1 MKKILIICTLAT
13 AILFCNVSCQ
23 RGVRS
28 ILGDY
33 SYKISGEVAVTDEN
47 GDVTHLMVNKRGQM
61 NILRDYISDGHV
73 TITLNESTG
82 GAYYFSALVKG
93 DSLLVDPHSF
103 STNIITGENINP
115 LQENSSLVFSIVA
128 SGKGIHN
135 GDIIMIEEQ
144 WTGTQSSN
152 DAQQLEGRKMLLLAE
167 KNE

>member
-61 NILRDYISDGHV
+61 NILRDHLSDGRV

-115 LQENSSLVFSIVA
+115 LQENSSLVFSIIA

>member
-1 MKKILIICTLAT
+1 M
-13 AILFCNVSCQ
+13 AIT
-23 RGVRS
+23 
-28 ILGDY
+28 
-33 SYKISGEVAVTDEN
+33 EEN

-61 NILRDYISDGHV
+61 NILRDHLSDGRV

-115 LQENSSLVFSIVA
+115 LQENSSLVFSIIA

>member
-33 SYKISGEVAVTDEN
+33 SYKISGEVTITSDN
-47 GDVTHLMVNKRGQM
+47 GEVTHLMVNKRGQM
-61 NILRDYISDGHV
+61 NILRDYISDGRV

-128 SGKGIHN
+128 SGKGTHN

>member
-1 MKKILIICTLAT
+1 MKKNLLTILLAT
-13 AILFCNVSCQ
+13 IILLGNISCQ
-23 RGVRS
+23 RGTRS
-28 ILGDY
+28 LLGDY
-33 SYKISGEVAVTDEN
+33 SYKISGEVTITSDN

-82 GAYYFSALVKG
+82 GAYYCSALVKG
-93 DSLLVDPHSF
+93 DSLIVEPHSF

-115 LQENSSLVFSIVA
+115 LEEDRSYVFSIVA

-135 GDIIMIEEQ
+135 GDIILIEEQ
-144 WTGTQSSN
+144 WSGRSS
-152 DAQQLEGRKMLLLAE
+152 DDLQQLEGGKILLLAE

>member
-13 AILFCNVSCQ
+13 AMLLCCVSCQ
-23 RGVRS
+23 RGTRS
-28 ILGDY
+28 LLGDY
-33 SYKISGEVAVTDEN
+33 SYKISGEVTITSDDGE
-47 GDVTHLMVNKRGQM
+47 VTHLMVNKRGQM

-82 GAYYFSALVKG
+82 GAYYCSALVKG
-93 DSLLVDPHSF
+93 DSLIVEPHSF
-103 STNIITGENINP
+103 STNIITGDNINP

-135 GDIIMIEEQ
+135 GDILLIEEQ
-144 WTGTQSSN
+144 WSGTQG
-152 DAQQLEGRKMLLLAE
+152 AQRLEGSKMLLLAE

>member
-61 NILRDYISDGHV
+61 NILRDHLSDGRV

-115 LQENSSLVFSIVA
+115 LQENSSMVFSIVA
-128 SGKGIHN
+128 SGRGIHN

-167 KNE
+167 KND

>member
-13 AILFCNVSCQ
+13 AMLLCNLSCQ

-28 ILGDY
+28 LLGDY
-33 SYKISGEVAVTDEN
+33 SYKISGEVTLTNEDGE
-47 GDVTHLMVNKRGQM
+47 VTHLMVNKRGQM
-61 NILRDYISDGHV
+61 NILRDRLSEGRV

-82 GAYYFSALVKG
+82 GAYYCSALVKG
-93 DSLLVDPHSF
+93 DSLIVDQYTF
-103 STNIITGENINP
+103 STNILTSDNINP
-115 LQENSSLVFSIVA
+115 LQENSSLVFSIIA

-144 WTGTQSSN
+144 WSGMQSSN
-152 DAQQLEGRKMLLLAE
+152 DAQRLEGRKMLLLAE